1 MNLSLVKRPSA
12 FLPVAM
18 SLIALAMV
26 PAHVAIFGFQH
37 NEDEGAAAHIFQLLM
52 VFQAPIIL
60 LFAMKWLPREPR
72 QTLMV
77 LALQIGA
84 ACAALGTLF
93 FFEQV
98 LGAV

>member
-1 MNLSLVKRPSA
+1 MNLSLTKRPSA

-26 PAHVAIFGFQH
+26 PSHVAVYGFQH
-37 NEDEGAAAHIFQLLM
+37 NQDEGTAAHIFQLLM
-52 VFQAPIIL
+52 VIQAPIIL
-60 LFAMKWLPREPR
+60 YFAMKWLPREPR
-72 QTLMV
+72 QTVIV

-93 FFEQV
+93 LFENI
-98 LGAV
+98 LKAV

>member
-1 MNLSLVKRPSA
+1 
-12 FLPVAM
+12 
-18 SLIALAMV
+18 
-26 PAHVAIFGFQH
+26 
-37 NEDEGAAAHIFQLLM
+37 M

-98 LGAV
+98 LRAV